1 MQLYLLV
8 SNFVIILLSFYSIL
22 LDGQTGTGK
31 TYTMEG
37 FNSENT
43 SVEARGIIPRAIE
56 QIFGHIQRNISPR
69 MRFLVRASYL
79 QIYNEQVII
88 IIIIALKIILK

>member
-1 MQLYLLV
+1 M
-8 SNFVIILLSFYSIL
+8 IILLSFYSIL

-88 IIIIALKIILK
+88 TITIALKIILK

>member
-1 MQLYLLV
+1 
-8 SNFVIILLSFYSIL
+8 
-22 LDGQTGTGK
+22 
-31 TYTMEG
+31 MEG

-56 QIFGHIQRNISPR
+56 QVFGHIQRNISPR

-79 QIYNEQVII
+79 QIYNEQVPSPFCPSSS
-88 IIIIALKIILK
+88 LTLTLDL

>member
-1 MQLYLLV
+1 
-8 SNFVIILLSFYSIL
+8 
-22 LDGQTGTGK
+22 
-31 TYTMEG
+31 MEG
-37 FNSENT
+37 FNNEMN

-79 QIYNEQVII
+79 QIYNEMVHCDIF
-88 IIIIALKIILK
+88 IAASLSDKSTD